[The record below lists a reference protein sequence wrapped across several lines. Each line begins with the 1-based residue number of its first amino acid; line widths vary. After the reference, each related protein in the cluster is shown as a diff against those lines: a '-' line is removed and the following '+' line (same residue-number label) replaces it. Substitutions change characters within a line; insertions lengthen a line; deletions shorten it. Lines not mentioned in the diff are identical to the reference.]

1 MIEILDLQNMK
12 LYIPQTKHVHR
23 NNRSDYGPVGT
34 NNFII
39 LIFEI
44 F

>member
-23 NNRSDYGPVGT
+23 NDRPDYGSVGT
-34 NNFII
+34 DNFII